1 MQKKILLKTAR
12 EYLQSSFP
20 ENLLPLR
27 KLRQNE
33 KKSTLQKIRNLKIQV
48 IRAKNEVFK
57 QYANFAK
64 KNFYTVSLAGMGTAR
79 ANCVEEKKQGLVFVS
94 KDNVLLNNNVTFYNP
109 KNFFVNPLRWR
120 KDGPLRL
127 RKDGPLRLRKDGPT
141 FKNKSYFTSR
151 ETSNKN
157 QQITAIQQASLVN
170 PPFLFAL
177 DQIQHELSKRK
188 VRSSDFKNQLKER
201 KKLALIYGQLS
212 KKYIKK
218 TIKQASLLSGK
229 KSDNF
234 FFLLEKRLDI
244 ALFRACFFPSIKSAR
259 QWINHN
265 KILVNNQF
273 INTCSYTLKAG
284 DIISIKQKD
293 RIVLCK
299 KITHFLKK
307 QFFKENQTNTK
318 QFVISMSLFQ
328 KFKSSLNILG
338 MSKSFIKTLND
349 KNDFSQNLS
358 NPFKQNKDK
367 LETKFVRLAS
377 KVSTQQKLMTRSG
390 VGVSSTNK
398 LSYDYFLLEIKQ
410 ILRFKLKEYSNN
422 GKNISSSL
430 SQLEKNVLRLNLV
443 CLDLIGRE
451 IPFLAE
457 KSNNHK
463 GKVSFLEK
471 TNTSLRGFLTH
482 LKLKKIFSL
491 NDKKIRNFPI
501 LHQNTFKPLH
511 LEISYKNLVII
522 YLYSPQKIAL
532 PCSIDMGLIVRS
544 LA

>member
-27 KLRQNE
+27 KLRQND

-64 KNFYTVSLAGMGTAR
+64 KNFYTVDLPGTAR
-79 ANCVEEKKQGLVFVS
+79 ASCVEEKKQGLAFVS
-94 KDNVLLNNNVTFYNP
+94 KDNFLLNNNVTFYNP
-109 KNFFVNPLRWR
+109 KNFFVNP
-120 KDGPLRL
+120 
-127 RKDGPLRLRKDGPT
+127 T
-141 FKNKSYFTSR
+141 FRNKSYFTSR

-157 QQITAIQQASLVN
+157 QQITAI

-328 KFKSSLNILG
+328 KLKSSLNVLG
-338 MSKSFIKTLND
+338 MTKSFISTLNK
-349 KNDFSQNLS
+349 KNDFSKNLS

-367 LETKFVRLAS
+367 LETKFGKLAS
-377 KVSTQQKLMTRSG
+377 KVSTQPKLMTRSG

-422 GKNISSSL
+422 GKNVSSSL

-457 KSNNHK
+457 KSNNHE
-463 GKVSFLEK
+463 GKVSFLE
-471 TNTSLRGFLTH
+471 NTSLRGFLTH
-482 LKLKKIFSL
+482 LKLKKLFSL

>member
-64 KNFYTVSLAGMGTAR
+64 KNFYT
-79 ANCVEEKKQGLVFVS
+79 NCIEQEKQGLAFIS
-94 KDNVLLNNNVTFYNP
+94 KDNLVLNNNVTFYNP
-109 KNFFVNPLRWR
+109 KNFFVNPLR
-120 KDGPLRL
+120 
-127 RKDGPLRLRKDGPT
+127 LRKDGPT
-141 FKNKSYFTSR
+141 FKNKSYFIEKQTL
-151 ETSNKN
+151 NKN
-157 QQITAIQQASLVN
+157 QQITAIPLQPEFVIK

-177 DQIQHELSKRK
+177 DQIQHELCKRK

-265 KILVNNQF
+265 KILVNNKF

-328 KFKSSLNILG
+328 KLKSSLNVLE
-338 MSKSFIKTLND
+338 MTKSFIKTLNK
-349 KNDFSQNLS
+349 KNDFSTNVF
-358 NPFKQNKDK
+358 NNFKQNKDK

-390 VGVSSTNK
+390 AGVSVINK

-410 ILRFKLKEYSNN
+410 IFRFKLKDYSNN
-422 GKNISSSL
+422 GKNVSSSL
-430 SQLEKNVLRLNLV
+430 SRLETNVLRRNLVYLNL
-443 CLDLIGRE
+443 IGKE
-451 IPFLAE
+451 IPFQDIKGVRFPFPGENLAE
-457 KSNNHK
+457 KFNNSK
-463 GKVSFLEK
+463 GKVSFLE
-471 TNTSLRGFLTH
+471 NASLRGFLTH
-482 LKLKKIFSL
+482 LRLKKLFSL

>member
-64 KNFYTVSLAGMGTAR
+64 KNFYTVSLPGTGTAR

-109 KNFFVNPLRWR
+109 KNFFVNPLRS
-120 KDGPLRL
+120 
-127 RKDGPLRLRKDGPT
+127 RKDGPT

-328 KFKSSLNILG
+328 KLKSSLNILG

-349 KNDFSQNLS
+349 KNDFSKNLS

-367 LETKFVRLAS
+367 LETKFVSLAS

-390 VGVSSTNK
+390 VGVSSNNK

-451 IPFLAE
+451 IPFLAA

-463 GKVSFLEK
+463 GKVSFLE
-471 TNTSLRGFLTH
+471 NTSLRGFLTH
-482 LKLKKIFSL
+482 LKLKKLFSL